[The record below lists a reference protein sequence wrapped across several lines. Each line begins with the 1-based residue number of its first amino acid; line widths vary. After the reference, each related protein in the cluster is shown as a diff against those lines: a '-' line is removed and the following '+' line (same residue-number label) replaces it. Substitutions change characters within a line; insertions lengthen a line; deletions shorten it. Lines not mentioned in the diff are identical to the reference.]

1 MITTRGIVVRLTKLT
16 DTSLIAHW
24 FTADAGLMKTVARGA
39 RRPKSPFAGKLDLF
53 FSGEIS
59 VARARRGS
67 LDTLREVQLES
78 CRDALRKS
86 WPATLMAGYFC
97 QLAEAVVEPGHP
109 EPEIFDLL
117 GRGLDHLE
125 IEAPSLRALRFFE
138 AEIARNLGISGH
150 PRQAEAALRESL
162 GKLPTGRARIL
173 ELLLDGKT
181 EISSHQDRKTDG

>member
-59 VARARRGS
+59 VARARHGS

-109 EPEIFDLL
+109 EPQIFDLL

-125 IEAPSLRALRFFE
+125 IEVPSLRALRFFE

-150 PRQAEAALRESL
+150 PRQAEAALRGSL

-173 ELLLDGKT
+173 ELLSDGKT
-181 EISSHQDRKTDG
+181 EISFPQDRKPDG

>member
-16 DTSLIAHW
+16 DTSLIVHW
-24 FTADAGLMKTVARGA
+24 FTADAGLLKTVARGA
-39 RRPKSPFAGKLDLF
+39 RRPKSPFSGKLDLF

-59 VARARRGS
+59 VVRARRGS
-67 LDTLREVQLES
+67 LDTLCEVQLAT

-86 WPATLMAGYFC
+86 WPATMMAGYFC

-125 IEAPSLRALRFFE
+125 KQPPTKRAMRFFE
-138 AEIARNLGISGH
+138 SEVARNLGISGH
-150 PRQAEAALRESL
+150 PGQAEAALRESL
-162 GKLPTGRARIL
+162 GSLPAGRAKIL
-173 ELLLDGKT
+173 ELLSNEETGIHSPD
-181 EISSHQDRKTDG
+181 DRDARE